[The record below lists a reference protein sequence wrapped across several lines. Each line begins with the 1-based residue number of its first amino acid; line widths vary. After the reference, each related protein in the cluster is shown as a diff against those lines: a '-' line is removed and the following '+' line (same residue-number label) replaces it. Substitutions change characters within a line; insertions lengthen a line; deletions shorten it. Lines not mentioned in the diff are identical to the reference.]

1 MPFIELQRSYL
12 EELDAIEVAI
22 SKRLERNPN
31 LIGRH
36 FTDNEGEII
45 HTKKRPYEEEIL
57 QKHELGYLIEKYKS
71 QNQKVLANVRY
82 RKELLSQEAEEL
94 RDGKLDMENFDMK
107 LAEIK
112 RDNESEERDLVDDVN
127 QIFSMYSSI
136 DPEEV
141 KRPKKNK
148 IQAKRK
154 HIVSRATAHIAL
166 ETIFSPAEGNG
177 RYLDLKEFHER
188 YNILTA
194 AATNYYEYLS
204 VFQEVPYEKI
214 NRHTENY
221 AKYVEDLAG
230 YLQRFYWRQ
239 NPLMPELD
247 IEKEVEAKFRANSE
261 QKPDTEDGKVNE
273 NGEVFCAAC
282 NKVFAKETVFKA
294 HLSGK
299 KHQKNAKNTDSGGG
313 HVTKPREVGTD
324 FGEFKIHFFAEKL
337 RETIENSKL
346 DIQRRE
352 TLTERE
358 RLMEIEY
365 DQSDY
370 TTVSGSSENSSNSSS
385 EDDDQ
390 DESYDFKNLP
400 VGIDGR
406 PIPYWLY
413 KLQGYHKSYDC
424 EICGNITYR
433 GRNVFSKHFGNAK
446 HQYGLKCLGIEDDS
460 MPLFKNITRIDEAVA
475 LWRRLKKERRKK
487 EDEAENAIEVEDEE
501 GNAISEKDY
510 LDLKK
515 QGLL

>member
-31 LIGRH
+31 LIERH
-36 FTDNEGEII
+36 FTDNDGEII

-57 QKHELGYLIEKYKS
+57 QKHELGYLIKKYKS
-71 QNQKVLANVRY
+71 QNQKVLSNVRH
-82 RKELLSQEAEEL
+82 RKELLSREVQEL
-94 RDGKLDMENFDMK
+94 RDDKFDMESFDKK

-112 RDNESEERDLVDDVN
+112 RDNETEERDLVDDVK
-127 QIFSMYSSI
+127 QMFSMYSSI

-141 KRPKKNK
+141 KQPKKNK
-148 IQAKRK
+148 IQVKRK

-166 ETIFSPAEGNG
+166 ETIFSAPEGNG

-188 YNILTA
+188 YKTLTA
-194 AATNYYEYLS
+194 STTTYYEYLGF
-204 VFQEVPYEKI
+204 FQEVPYEKI

-221 AKYVEDLAG
+221 RKYVEDLAS
-230 YLQRFYWRQ
+230 YLQQFYWRR
-239 NPLMPELD
+239 NPLLPEMD
-247 IEKEVEAKFRANSE
+247 IEKDVEAKFRANSE
-261 QKPDTEDGKVNE
+261 QKPFIEDGKVNE
-273 NGEVFCAAC
+273 NGEVFCATC
-282 NKVFAKETVFKA
+282 NKLFAKETVFKA
-294 HLSGK
+294 HLNGK
-299 KHQKNAKNTDSGGG
+299 KHQKNVKNANHGDG
-313 HVTKPREVGTD
+313 HVTNPREVSIN
-324 FGEFKIHFFAEKL
+324 FEEFKIHFFAEKL
-337 RETIENSKL
+337 KEVIENSMV

-352 TLTERE
+352 ALTERE
-358 RLMEIEY
+358 RHMEIEY

-370 TTVSGSSENSSNSSS
+370 TTLSGSSDNSSDSSG
-385 EDDDQ
+385 EDEDQ

-460 MPLFKNITRIDEAVA
+460 MLLFKNITRIDEAVA